1 MKLQYKLEQKKKCVN
16 TTFLLEKAV
25 SGEGLGS
32 SYFLHFFFKTDIN
45 LKPFTI
51 FTPLNHIRVLHHSKK
66 EKRGDYMK
74 QVFRGHSLF

>member
-1 MKLQYKLEQKKKCVN
+1 MKLQYKIGAKKKCVN

-32 SYFLHFFFKTDIN
+32 SYFLHFFKTDLN

-66 EKRGDYMK
+66 EKRGDYIK
-74 QVFRGHSLF
+74 LVF